1 MCGELEKAGR
11 YEETRSEAESL
22 SGPGDEAAFGT
33 LRRMGVQAPFRGQE
47 CVWGGG
53 PRLGLDSEHRGDIN

>member
-33 LRRMGVQAPFRGQE
+33 LRRMGVQAPFRG
-47 CVWGGG
+47 GG

>member
-47 CVWGGG
+47 CVGGG
-53 PRLGLDSEHRGDIN
+53 GSEAGLGLRAQG